1 MMQHAQFQQDI
12 YNLVRQIPRGKVTTY
27 GQIAYMLGRPKNSR
41 LVGQAMRLTP
51 SDASIPSHRVV
62 NSQGRL
68 VPGWSAQYDLL
79 KAEGIPFTPNG
90 NVRLKSCFW
99 QG

>member
-1 MMQHAQFQQDI
+1 MQHDEFQQDI

-90 NVRLKSCFW
+90 NVRLKNCFW